1 MTTELTMLLCSV
13 LLGIAHLIAAS
24 HFISWQ
30 YGYKWTAGN
39 REEEMPPLRGIVG
52 RVDRGVMNFLESFAF
67 FASAVLVAH
76 VAGVHTTLTV
86 LGAQMY
92 FWARVA
98 YAIIY
103 AIGIPVARS
112 LAWNVAIVGILL
124 IVAACF
130 GIGS

>member
-1 MTTELTMLLCSV
+1 MLLCSV
-13 LLGIAHLIAAS
+13 LLGILHLIVAS

-67 FASAVLVAH
+67 FAAAVLVAH
-76 VAGVHTTLTV
+76 AAGIHTSLTV
-86 LGAQMY
+86 LGAQLY
-92 FWARVA
+92 FWGRVA

-112 LAWNVAIVGILL
+112 LAWNVAILGILL

>member
-1 MTTELTMLLCSV
+1 MLLYSV

-39 REEEMPPLRGIVG
+39 REEEMPPLKGIVG

-67 FASAVLVAH
+67 FAAAVLVAH
-76 VAGVHTTLTV
+76 VGGVHTPLTV

-92 FWARVA
+92 FWGRVA

-112 LAWNVAIVGILL
+112 LAWNVATVGILL

-130 GIGS
+130 GLGS